1 MESVRR
7 ADTERGSAGYRRG
20 VMDIEGECWKQ
31 KGSEGYRGGVLD
43 TVGECWIQRGSAG
56 YIEGE

>member
-1 MESVRR
+1 
-7 ADTERGSAGYRRG
+7 
-20 VMDIEGECWKQ
+20 MDIEGECWKQ

>member
-43 TVGECWIQRGSAG
+43 TDGE
-56 YIEGE
+56 